1 MVLQN
6 CNVMAEVLGVNSPWA
21 VTDVR
26 VTAGS
31 ARLVSIQIEQLE
43 APGRFWS
50 ARKSAPVQQKLRW
63 GHASMGGVRCEVV
76 LALRDGQRLPDADW
90 AGEVDSPFT
99 RTLSRRALDLLL
111 EGVGMDQLC
120 RLRLVPCGVVWM
132 VRGRLELGPP
142 RARGPAAPAATA
154 EPAVVAPSTAPV
166 QDAGAARLPPQDSPV
181 WLMLLSGRLALDV
194 RTLGL
199 RLLLAKLQRESR
211 MHHDA
216 DLYAQAAQSLHR
228 FFAKNLSLLAHEVSQ
243 LDRAALQLQLQPQPR
258 DAAPAPTADE
268 LPDVS
273 DPMWLA
279 LLHGK
284 RDLDVRTLS
293 LKLLLTKLRTQA
305 RAIRDDEVMML
316 KLVELHRFFTR
327 HRSVLRH
334 EIAQLQRWSVH

>member
-1 MVLQN
+1 MVPQS
-6 CNVMAEVLGVNSPWA
+6 CNVMAEVLGVNSPWV

-31 ARLVSIQIEQLE
+31 ARLVSIQIEQPE
-43 APGRFWS
+43 APARFWS

-76 LALRDGQRLPDADW
+76 LALRDGQHLPDADW

-99 RTLSRRALDLLL
+99 RTLSRRAMDLLL
-111 EGVGMDQLC
+111 EGVSMDQLC
-120 RLRLVPCGVVWM
+120 RLLQVPFADVWKFKFRLDQGTT
-132 VRGRLELGPP
+132 
-142 RARGPAAPAATA
+142 RAPAQATRAATA
-154 EPAVVAPSTAPV
+154 EPVVVARSAAPV
-166 QDAGAARLPPQDSPV
+166 QAGGAASLPPQDSPV
-181 WLMLLSGRLALDV
+181 WLLLLLGRLELDV

-199 RLLLAKLQRESR
+199 RLLLAKLQREAR
-211 MHHDA
+211 MHDDA

-243 LDRAALQLQLQPQPR
+243 LDRAALQLQQR
-258 DAAPAPTADE
+258 DTPPAPTADE

-273 DPMWLA
+273 DPLWLA

-293 LKLLLTKLRTQA
+293 LKLLLTKLRAQA

-327 HRSVLRH
+327 HRAVLRH
-334 EIAQLQRWSVH
+334 EIAQLQRWSAH